1 MIKKNY
7 RESTCARALGGWG
20 EKRILGASQ
29 GSLRIFVSEAK
40 QKAQ

>member
-1 MIKKNY
+1 MFLQNGGVV
-7 RESTCARALGGWG
+7 ARALGGRG